1 VKLFG
6 DLSGKNRGG
15 GATTIGRTMGLTVAA
30 LVAASALALPGP
42 ARADGQYPTS
52 GACAATPAA
61 ITPGATVTFSCADG
75 TFSPFQSVLVIVEG
89 ATDAGIG
96 SLSFEAPSTGT
107 TISTASGAISVPI
120 TFPSGAAGSYDIAA
134 ASATS
139 AGGSTVSVSG
149 TTDAA
154 NSTPPSRGS
163 GWLLGA
169 WLGGGLLVLTGG
181 AIAVGTSVR
190 RNRRAHER
198 LTP

>member
-1 VKLFG
+1 MV
-6 DLSGKNRGG
+6 
-15 GATTIGRTMGLTVAA
+15 GRTMGLAVVA
-30 LVAASALALPGP
+30 LLAASAVALPNP
-42 ARADGQYPTS
+42 ARADGDYVTS

-61 ITPGATVTFSCADG
+61 ITPGATVTFSCSDG

-96 SLSFEAPSTGT
+96 FLAFAAPTTGT
-107 TISTASGAISVPI
+107 TISTAAGAISVPI
-120 TFPSGAAGSYDIAA
+120 TFPSGATGRYDIAA

-139 AGGSTVSVSG
+139 AGGSTVSVSSA
-149 TTDAA
+149 TDAVDA
-154 NSTPPSRGS
+154 TPPSRGS

-190 RNRRAHER
+190 RNRREHER